1 MSLLSYFFSQTI
13 AVIYSPINGN
23 IYIKEAFGRRY
34 IEVGG
39 LMQSGRILEKLFRA
53 AIKQINAFKKTEV
66 KKILLLG
73 VGGGT
78 IIKLLKKSFPEAM
91 LVGVDID
98 VRMVEVGEK
107 YLGLTLDKTI
117 DVRIG
122 DVFDPNLD
130 LGKDYDLII
139 VDLFRGYTVPS
150 QINSPIFLKR
160 LQSLLGPL
168 GIVVFN
174 RLYFQKYK
182 LEANLFLDNVREI
195 FHHVTSHKHYF
206 NILIFAKK

>member
-1 MSLLSYFFSQTI
+1 MSFISYLFPQTI
-13 AVIYSPINGN
+13 ATVNSDFNGTIYV
-23 IYIKEAFGRRY
+23 KEVFGRRY

-53 AIKQINAFKKTEV
+53 AINKINAFRKTEI

-78 IIKLLKKSFPEAM
+78 IIRLLKASFPEAT

-98 VRMVEVGEK
+98 ASIVEVGEK

-117 DVRIG
+117 DLRIG
-122 DVFDPNLD
+122 DVFDPKLD
-130 LGKDYDLII
+130 LGKDYDLIM
-139 VDLFRGYTVPS
+139 VDLFQGYTVPN
-150 QINSPIFLKR
+150 QINSPIFLKK
-160 LQSLLGPL
+160 LQSLLVPL

-182 LEANLFLDNVREI
+182 LEADLFIDNVRKI

-206 NILIFAKK
+206 NILIFSEK